1 MAKGITGANAVYLLS
16 ITDLFPAPQQL
27 QGFAADDVFET
38 DPLTSVETIMGVDGH
53 MSAGF
58 VFVEVKQNISIQADS
73 DSNAIFEAW
82 WGAQQVSKSV
92 LFANGVIILT
102 DVGTKWAMVNGVLS
116 TFPPIPNAKK
126 LLQPRRYGI
135 TWESITPA
143 ITT

>member
-1 MAKGITGANAVYLLS
+1 MAKGITGANAVFMLS

-27 QGFAADDVFET
+27 QGFSSDDVFET

-82 WGAQQVSKSV
+82 WGAQQVSRSV

-126 LLQPRRYGI
+126 LL
-135 TWESITPA
+135 
-143 ITT
+143 